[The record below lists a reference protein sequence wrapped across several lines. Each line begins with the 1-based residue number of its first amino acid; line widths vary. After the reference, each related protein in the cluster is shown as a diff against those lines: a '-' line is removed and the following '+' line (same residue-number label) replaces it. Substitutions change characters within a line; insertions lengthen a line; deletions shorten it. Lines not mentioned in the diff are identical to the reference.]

1 MVTLFKINTLP
12 FRYFFW
18 IMVVQ
23 QSQNWGTLDLTL
35 QRLWQLS
42 CCSALPLQCPGYHL
56 LSWLVAEFDRCCP
69 VSPLRVIRESVS
81 NDWIK
86 DSENPNIQTGRSQ
99 NCQYLQNGLSRDS
112 TSSRQWMNFWLRSSA
127 DVEELL
133 LAPVR
138 PGGAVCPLLQIG
150 LQRGEAQHGPET
162 PQLRDAH
169 IHQVWHAHI
178 PREELTVFLLQN
190 TNPGFLSL
198 SV

>member
-42 CCSALPLQCPGYHL
+42 CCSALPLQCSGYHL

-86 DSENPNIQTGRSQ
+86 DSISPKWLIKRLHQFKTVDEFLAETALQTLG
-99 NCQYLQNGLSRDS
+99 NYYWHLCGPVVLFALFSRLVS
-112 TSSRQWMNFWLRSSA
+112 NEEKHNMAQKLLNF
-127 DVEELL
+127 
-133 LAPVR
+133 
-138 PGGAVCPLLQIG
+138 
-150 LQRGEAQHGPET
+150 ET
-162 PQLRDAH
+162 PTS
-169 IHQVWHAHI
+169 IKFGM
-178 PREELTVFLLQN
+178 LTFLEKSWRFFYCRIQILASCHCLYRN
-190 TNPGFLSL
+190 GRLMTSTDN
-198 SV
+198 